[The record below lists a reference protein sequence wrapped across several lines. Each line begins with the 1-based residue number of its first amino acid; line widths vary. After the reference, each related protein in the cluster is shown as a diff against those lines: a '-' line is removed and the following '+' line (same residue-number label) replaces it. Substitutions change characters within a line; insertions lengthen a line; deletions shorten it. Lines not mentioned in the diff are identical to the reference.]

1 MKVHFIIIIGLILLA
16 PNYSIAQSKDTGTST
31 ASKPLQESDTALAT
45 WYLIKG
51 AQAREELMT
60 CKGLRRIDSI
70 QIEVGKSLLNLEQV
84 KHGET
89 RSELDKTKIELKAA
103 KSNSALG
110 WTVAFVL
117 SIMLLIQ

>member
-16 PNYSIAQSKDTGTST
+16 PNYSTAQFKDTATLT
-31 ASKPLQESDTALAT
+31 ASKRQSVDTALAT
-45 WYLIKG
+45 LYLIKG

-103 KSNSALG
+103 KSNSAFG